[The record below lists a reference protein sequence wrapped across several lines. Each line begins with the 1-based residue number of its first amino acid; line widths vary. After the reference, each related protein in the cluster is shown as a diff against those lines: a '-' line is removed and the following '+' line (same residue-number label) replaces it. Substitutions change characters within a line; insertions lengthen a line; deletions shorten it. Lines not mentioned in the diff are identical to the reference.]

1 LDHPFHFDPA
11 LPDLPVAFDPG
22 AVTRLFAA
30 HGSGGATLRA
40 GRLQDV
46 KYQPGA
52 RCVATYELLVDQGG
66 VPPRP
71 TIGVVEITPGGPAA
85 RLFVDDPALPW
96 LAPAMDPAGMRARFA
111 ALPADGADGQAIT
124 ACTITPIRYKP
135 GARCVF
141 RYDLET
147 PGGPRSFFGKLL
159 ARDGDR
165 LMATVAALHD
175 LSRRVP
181 ALPRIPAP
189 VAYWPEVHLLVQPAV
204 TGGAELN
211 TLAFDPAADM
221 VTRDQWLRDAGAR
234 LAALQAYVTVAA
246 PRRTIADDL
255 AELREYVAPMTQA
268 QPAPAARYVAVLG
281 EVAARAAAQADGAA
295 VAAHGAFRTDQFM
308 IQDGDLVMIDLDG
321 FCWADP
327 ARDAGNFLAYLR
339 WKAIRRPEQ
348 AAFIAHAGQIFL
360 AGYQAAGGAADPAR
374 RALYE
379 AASLLKIAGRRFRS
393 LTVKEWPL
401 VPQLLDAARAVLDQP
416 VSS

>member
-1 LDHPFHFDPA
+1 LDHPFHFDPQ

-30 HGSGGATLRA
+30 HGPGSATLRA
-40 GRLQDV
+40 HKLQDV
-46 KYQPGA
+46 KYQPRA
-52 RCVATYELLVDQGG
+52 RCVATWELLVDQAGA
-66 VPPRP
+66 PSRP
-71 TIGVVEITPGGPAA
+71 TIGVVEITPAGPAA

-111 ALPADGADGQAIT
+111 ALPGPAIT
-124 ACTITPIRYKP
+124 ACAITPIRYKP

-141 RYDLET
+141 RYDLQT
-147 PGGPRSFFGKLL
+147 ADGPRSFFGKLL
-159 ARDGDR
+159 AQDGDR
-165 LMATVAALHD
+165 LMATITALHD

-211 TLAFDPAADM
+211 TLAFDPAEEIA
-221 VTRDQWLRDAGAR
+221 TRDQWLRDAGAR
-234 LAALQAYVTVAA
+234 LAALQTHVTVAG

-255 AELREYVAPMTQA
+255 AELREYEAPLTQA
-268 QPAPAARYVAVLG
+268 QPALAARYVDVLG
-281 EVAARAAAQADGAA
+281 EIAALAAGQADGAA

-348 AAFIAHAGQIFL
+348 AAFIDHAGQVFL
-360 AGYQAAGGAADPAR
+360 AGYQAAGAALDPSR
-374 RALYE
+374 LALYE
-379 AASLLKIAGRRFRS
+379 AASLLKIAGRPFRS
-393 LTVKEWPL
+393 LSVKEWPL
-401 VPQLLDAARAVLDQP
+401 VPQLLDVARAVLDQP
-416 VSS
+416 VSR

>member
-1 LDHPFHFDPA
+1 
-11 LPDLPVAFDPG
+11 
-22 AVTRLFAA
+22 VTRLFAA
-30 HGSGGATLRA
+30 HAPGSGAIRA

-52 RCVATYELLVDQGG
+52 RCVATYELLVDEGG
-66 VPPRP
+66 AAPRP
-71 TIGVVEITPGGPAA
+71 TIGVVEITPVGPAA

-96 LAPAMDPAGMRARFA
+96 LGPAMDPAGMRARFA
-111 ALPADGADGQAIT
+111 ALPAAGPDGQAIT

-159 ARDGDR
+159 AQDGDR

-221 VTRDQWLRDAGAR
+221 ATREQWLRDAGAR
-234 LAALQAYVTVAA
+234 LAALQAYVTIAA
-246 PRRTIADDL
+246 PPRTLADDL
-255 AELREYVAPMTQA
+255 AELREYSAPMAQA
-268 QPAPAARYVAVLG
+268 QPAPAARYGALLGAV
-281 EVAARAAAQADGAA
+281 EARAAKQADEAA
-295 VAAHGAFRTDQFM
+295 MVAAHGAFRTDQFM

-327 ARDAGNFLAYLR
+327 ARDVGNFLAYLR

-348 AAFIAHAGQIFL
+348 AAFIDHAGRIFL
-360 AGYQAAGGAADPAR
+360 AGYQAAGATLDPAR
-374 RALYE
+374 LALYE

-393 LTVKEWPL
+393 LTVKEWPV

>member
-1 LDHPFHFDPA
+1 
-11 LPDLPVAFDPG
+11 
-22 AVTRLFAA
+22 
-30 HGSGGATLRA
+30 
-40 GRLQDV
+40 
-46 KYQPGA
+46 
-52 RCVATYELLVDQGG
+52 
-66 VPPRP
+66 
-71 TIGVVEITPGGPAA
+71 
-85 RLFVDDPALPW
+85 
-96 LAPAMDPAGMRARFA
+96 
-111 ALPADGADGQAIT
+111 
-124 ACTITPIRYKP
+124 
-135 GARCVF
+135 
-141 RYDLET
+141 
-147 PGGPRSFFGKLL
+147 
-159 ARDGDR
+159 
-165 LMATVAALHD
+165 MATVAALHD

-189 VAYWPEVHLLVQPAV
+189 VAYWQEVHLLVQPAV

-327 ARDAGNFLAYLR
+327 ARDAGTFLAYLR

-401 VPQLLDAARAVLDQP
+401 VPQLLDTARAVLDKP